1 MPKPRKRTIP
11 ILPLSAG
18 TLLLAAGYLAYRGNM
33 PGESPAT
40 KTLAPVAS
48 TPSPA
53 PIIRT
58 KSSHEREATGRRGGN
73 APSLSASEEVASLVG
88 NAALSDSEVI
98 GGLRLIVEDSK
109 RPLPERTEALEHIIH
124 LVPSENPEP
133 LLSIAADGRQ
143 PREISELILAEALN
157 RPARLQGELLIRLLG
172 HSSGSMLQEVLE
184 ELKALVGEDHGS
196 KPAGWRMAISQLPE
210 S

>member
-1 MPKPRKRTIP
+1 MPESRKRTIS
-11 ILPLSAG
+11 ILPFSAG
-18 TLLLAAGYLAYRGNM
+18 ALLLAAGYLTYRANM
-33 PGESPAT
+33 PKESSASGTP
-40 KTLAPVAS
+40 APVAS
-48 TPSPA
+48 NPSPA

-58 KSSHEREATGRRGGN
+58 KSSHEREPAGRRGGN

-88 NAALSDSEVI
+88 NTALNDSEVI
-98 GGLRLIVEDSK
+98 AGLRLIAEDSK

-143 PREISELILAEALN
+143 PKEISELILAEALN

-172 HSSGSMLQEVLE
+172 HASGSMQEEVLE
-184 ELKALVGEDHGS
+184 ELKGLTGGDHGTT
-196 KPAGWRMAISQLPE
+196 PADWRTAISGLADP
-210 S
+210 